1 MMACQSA
8 EANAMPPANSSSTD
22 GSNKTLI
29 VYCSYT
35 NHTEEI
41 VNDLSTLIFTAYD
54 KYYH

>member
-1 MMACQSA
+1 
-8 EANAMPPANSSSTD
+8 MPPANSSSTD

-29 VYCSYT
+29 VYYSYT

-41 VNDLSTLIFTAYD
+41 VNDLRTLIFTAYD